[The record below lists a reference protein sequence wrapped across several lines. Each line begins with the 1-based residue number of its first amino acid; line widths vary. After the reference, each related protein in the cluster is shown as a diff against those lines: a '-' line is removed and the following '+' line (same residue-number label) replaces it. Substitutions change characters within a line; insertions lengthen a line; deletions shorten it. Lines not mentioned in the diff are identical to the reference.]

1 MNRRLTLATLAVA
14 LILSACADSTPPP
27 VVTPQGDDRYLI
39 DPRLTYT
46 GTSTEWIDRRFS
58 TAWSQ
63 LFSGKIEEARKRFNE
78 ILNKNEEYLPAHLG
92 LVAVELKQG
101 RPDIAGNMVMR
112 VVDRAPKYAA
122 ARVYEAEVAIAEG
135 QRREALE
142 IYRAVAAAP
151 NAPETA
157 VERLRYLERTL
168 FEELL
173 VRAQAAPEAEAIGM
187 LREALTINATD
198 TGARLLLT
206 QKLIAEKSWDEA
218 RRVLEPLV
226 NSGEVDRPEV
236 QESLAEIDAGRGRYQ
251 EAIVRYERLSRRTR
265 DARHETRLA
274 EIKDRWTALNMPP
287 QYQAAI
293 ESTAINRADFA
304 VLLYWKVASV
314 RFAQNLATPP
324 IAVDIADIAGRE
336 EIIRAIAIGLYD
348 VDPVTR
354 RVAAARPVTAA
365 SASRLATRLL
375 MLRSAACA
383 RGLTSDQVLGACR
396 ITDPAASVPAD
407 EPVSGRAAVALM
419 DQLDKALR

>member
-1 MNRRLTLATLAVA
+1 MNRRLTLATLAAA
-14 LILSACADSTPPP
+14 LILSACAGSTPPP

-39 DPRLTYT
+39 DPRTTYT
-46 GTSTEWIDRRFS
+46 GTSTEWIDRRFN

-63 LFSGKIEEARKRFNE
+63 LLSGQTEEARKRFNE
-78 ILNKNEEYLPAHLG
+78 ILNKDEEYLPAQLG
-92 LVAVELKQG
+92 LVAAELKQG

-112 VVDRAPKYAA
+112 VVDRAPKYTA

-142 IYRAVAAAP
+142 IYRAVASAP

-157 VERLRYLERTL
+157 GERVRYLERTL
-168 FEELL
+168 FEELM
-173 VRAQAAPEAEAIGM
+173 VRAQAAPESEAIGM

-198 TGARLLLT
+198 TNARLLLT

-265 DARHETRLA
+265 DARHEKRLA
-274 EIKDRWTALNMPP
+274 EIKDQWTALNMPP

-304 VLLYWKVASV
+304 VLLYWRVASV
-314 RFAQNLATPP
+314 RFAQNLSTPP
-324 IAVDIADIAGRE
+324 IAIDIADIAGRE

-354 RVAAARPVTAA
+354 RVAAARPLTAA

-375 MLRSAACA
+375 MLRSAPCA
-383 RGLTSDQVLGACR
+383 RGLTSDQVLSACG
-396 ITDPAASVPAD
+396 IKDPAAGVPAD
-407 EPVSGRAAVALM
+407 ELVSGRAAVALM

>member
-1 MNRRLTLATLAVA
+1 MNRRLTLATLAAA

-27 VVTPQGDDRYLI
+27 VVAPQGDDRYLI
-39 DPRLTYT
+39 DPRPTYG
-46 GTSTEWIDRRFS
+46 GTSTEWIDRRFN

-63 LFSGKIEEARKRFNE
+63 LFSGKVEEARKRFNE

-101 RPDIAGNMVMR
+101 RPDIAGNMVTR
-112 VVDRAPKYAA
+112 VVDRSPKYAA

-157 VERLRYLERTL
+157 VERVRYLERTL

-198 TGARLLLT
+198 TSARLLLT

-218 RRVLEPLV
+218 RRVLEPLI
-226 NSGEVDRPEV
+226 NSGEVDRPEI

-265 DARHETRLA
+265 DARHEKRLA
-274 EIKDRWTALNMPP
+274 EIKNQWTALNMPP

-293 ESTAINRADFA
+293 ESPAINRADFA

-324 IAVDIADIAGRE
+324 IAIDIADIAGRE

-383 RGLTSDQVLGACR
+383 RGLSSDQVLSACK
-396 ITDPAASVPAD
+396 IADPAAVPAD